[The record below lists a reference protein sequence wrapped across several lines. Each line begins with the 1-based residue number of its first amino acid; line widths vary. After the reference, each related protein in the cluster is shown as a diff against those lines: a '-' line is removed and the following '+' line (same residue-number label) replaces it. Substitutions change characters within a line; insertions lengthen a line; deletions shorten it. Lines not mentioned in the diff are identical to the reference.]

1 MILII
6 FQVAIVERK
15 IMELFDFNK
24 EHKEHKDYKGII
36 EQEVEKKIE
45 QDMFKFLSEI
55 KRKLFK
61 MDNAIEGETYI
72 IDEIGDDEK
81 YVFLTRKSD
90 NKEFQEFN
98 VSDEL
103 YNKIL
108 NDSSI
113 IELIFE
119 NGEYKIK
126 G

>member
-1 MILII
+1 
-6 FQVAIVERK
+6 
-15 IMELFDFNK
+15 MELFDFNK
-24 EHKEHKDYKGII
+24 EHKEHKEYKEII
-36 EQEVEKKIE
+36 EQEIEKKIE
-45 QDMFKFLSEI
+45 QDMFKFLNEI

-98 VSDEL
+98 ISDEL

-113 IELIFE
+113 MELIFE

>member
-1 MILII
+1 M
-6 FQVAIVERK
+6 AIVERK
-15 IMELFDFNK
+15 IMELFDVDK
-24 EHKEHKDYKGII
+24 EQKQII
-36 EQEVEKKIE
+36 EQEIEKKIE
-45 QDMFKFLSEI
+45 QDMFKFLNEI

-81 YVFLTRKSD
+81 YVFLTRKFD

-98 VSDEL
+98 ISDEL

-113 IELIFE
+113 MELIFE